1 MAELLE
7 AAMLVC
13 FGFSWPISLL
23 SNIRAKTAQHMSLQF
38 ILLITLGYVA
48 GISSKIIRHQFN
60 YVFAVYILNLIM
72 VSANIAVYFINRG
85 YDRRRKAEAVE
96 KKRLAQEQAR
106 QAAAAAKES
115 ANEDTEE
122 A

>member
-48 GISSKIIRHQFN
+48 GITSKIIRHQFT
-60 YVFAVYILNLIM
+60 YVFVVYIINLVM
-72 VSANIAVYFINRG
+72 VSANIAVYFINRS
-85 YDRRRKAEAVE
+85 YDRRRKAEATE
-96 KKRLAQEQAR
+96 SKLAAQKAQREAK
-106 QAAAAAKES
+106 AAAAES
-115 ANEDTEE
+115 TEE

>member
-48 GISSKIIRHQFN
+48 GITSKIIRHQFN

-85 YDRRRKAEAVE
+85 HDRRRKAEAVE
-96 KKRLAQEQAR
+96 KKRLAKEEAR
-106 QAAAAAKES
+106 RAAAAAKEN
-115 ANEDTEE
+115 ANENTEE